1 MLTIVGTWNDQENIM
16 TNEISQKKTNLYD
29 IADVWNLKK
38 QTNESMYKIET
49 GSQTQKTNL
58 WFPKERVKG
67 KD

>member
-49 GSQTQKTNL
+49 DSQTQKTNL